1 VQLTL
6 FGNLLHSIIRCGVTS
21 PFVLSLVS
29 FLQLGFWLQS
39 VSSFSLNNLT
49 SSQAITRK
57 DSQSNIIDLLTRE
70 AMPRSVLPSA
80 LRVLPLLLGV
90 SLAVGESSQQ
100 QQLQLISP
108 PQLNGAK
115 FRVTVVKD
123 PGFVEVIGS
132 SSGDDDGREL
142 EFSGYL
148 VQVMKTMADPTRA
161 NMTLEFVTPSGMTSK
176 CHAPG
181 CGAPPAGD
189 DDGANASLH
198 QELPYSTECYSN
210 YGCATTDVTDF
221 PHTNYTTDMYLGLF
235 YVTPARQLQNQ
246 FSIPLYP
253 PTTGTLTMVGT
264 ATGIRDI
271 EDLVQQQLAGIQGPA
286 CVRADTAYPAFLQES
301 FPQLQMVDCLGT
313 EEGTKQCLRDGTCDV
328 AIVDHPVATH
338 FVLSQSLQG
347 ACTINDKVGVRACLP
362 ASTKS
367 FRFVVCIVES
377 YVAATDS

>member
-1 VQLTL
+1 
-6 FGNLLHSIIRCGVTS
+6 
-21 PFVLSLVS
+21 
-29 FLQLGFWLQS
+29 
-39 VSSFSLNNLT
+39 
-49 SSQAITRK
+49 
-57 DSQSNIIDLLTRE
+57 
-70 AMPRSVLPSA
+70 MPRSVLPSA
-80 LRVLPLLLGV
+80 LLVVSLLLGTF
-90 SLAVGESSQQ
+90 LAVGESSSQQ
-100 QQLQLISP
+100 QRQQSQLITP

-123 PGFVEVIGS
+123 PGFVEVMES
-132 SSGDDDGREL
+132 SPDIDDEREL
-142 EFSGYL
+142 LFSGYL

-161 NMTLEFVTPSGMTSK
+161 NMTLEFVTPSGMTSN

-181 CGAPPAGD
+181 CGAPLLAEYEE
-189 DDGANASLH
+189 DGANNASVRQQH
-198 QELPYSTECYSN
+198 QQQLPYSTECYSN
-210 YGCATTDVTDF
+210 YGCATTDVTDV

-264 ATGIRDI
+264 ATGIRDV
-271 EDLVQQQLAGIQGPA
+271 EDLVQQQLAGQQGPA

-313 EEGTKQCLRDGTCDV
+313 EEGTQQCFRDGTCDV

-347 ACTINDKVGVRACLP
+347 ACTINDKVGVVDYGP
-362 ASTKS
+362 ASIES
-367 FRFVVCIVES
+367 FHFLLCLV
-377 YVAATDS
+377 